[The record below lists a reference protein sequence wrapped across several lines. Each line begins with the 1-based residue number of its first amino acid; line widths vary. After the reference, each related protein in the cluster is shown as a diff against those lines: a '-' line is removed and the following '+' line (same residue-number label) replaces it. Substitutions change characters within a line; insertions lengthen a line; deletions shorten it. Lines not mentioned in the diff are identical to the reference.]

1 MTHTKRSKFALVAL
15 ILALLLPVYFMA
27 AALGTKFGFWDWK
40 TGLITLMVTA
50 GPIIIGVVALI
61 ALIALIAALVRA
73 PRKGWLMALF
83 ALAIPLGMMA
93 MAANVR
99 SSASDIP
106 PVHDITTDTANPPQ
120 YSAATVAAREA
131 SDANPLRPFDVP
143 LGQFEPWAEV
153 EGLKDKTE
161 AQVIAESYP
170 DLAPVTGQFTAD
182 DAIAAID
189 GAMQEMGFSD
199 VVMDTQAGTVEGVA
213 TTFWFGFKDDV
224 VARVSAAENGT
235 RIDFRSTS
243 RVGQSDLGANAK
255 RIDALSKAVEE
266 RLPS

>member
-1 MTHTKRSKFALVAL
+1 MTNTKRSKFAKVAL

-27 AALGTKFGFWDWK
+27 AALGSKFGLWDWR
-40 TGLITLMVTA
+40 TGLGTLTMTA
-50 GPIIIGVVALI
+50 GPWLVGIVALI
-61 ALIALIAALVRA
+61 AVIALIAALVRA
-73 PRKGWLMALF
+73 PRKGWLMALI
-83 ALAIPLGMMA
+83 ALAIPAGMMA

-99 SSASDIP
+99 SSAADIP

-170 DLAPVTGQFTAD
+170 DLAPIIT
-182 DAIAAID
+182 D
-189 GAMQEMGFSD
+189 GDYRMALVAVEGEMREAGFSD
-199 VVMDTQAGTVEGVA
+199 VRIDAATNTVEGVA
-213 TTFWFGFKDDV
+213 ETFWYGFKDDV
-224 VARVSAAENGT
+224 IARVAETEEGV

-255 RIDALSKAVEE
+255 RIETLSEAIRT
-266 RLPS
+266 RLES

>member
-1 MTHTKRSKFALVAL
+1 MTHTKRSKFAKFAL

-27 AALGTKFGFWDWK
+27 AALGTKFGLWDWK
-40 TGLITLMVTA
+40 TGLITLTVTA

-73 PRKGWLMALF
+73 PRNGWLMALI
-83 ALAIPLGMMA
+83 ALAVPLGMMA

-99 SSASDIP
+99 SGAADIP

-131 SDANPLRPFDVP
+131 AGANPLRPFDVP

-153 EGLKDKTE
+153 EVLKDKTE
-161 AQVIAESYP
+161 TQVIAESYP
-170 DLAPVTGQFTAD
+170 DLTPVSGQFSAN
-182 DAIAAID
+182 DALAAAE
-189 GAMQEMGFSD
+189 GAMQDMGFANIVTD
-199 VVMDTQAGTVEGVA
+199 AQTGTVEGVA
-213 TTFWFGFKDDV
+213 ETFWFGFKDDV
-224 VARVSAAENGT
+224 VARVSSIENGT

-243 RVGQSDLGANAK
+243 RVGLSDLGANAK
-255 RIDALSKAVEE
+255 RIEALSKAAED
-266 RLPS
+266 RLAS